1 MKISEVL
8 RKALEAGVAPAA
20 LREAKGDLLGI
31 TRAVEGALRARYEA
45 AGRKEVWPYLEAL
58 FADRVVVREDGV
70 LFAYPYTIREDGAA
84 ELGEPQRAEEHFT
97 LAAPASIPAPAP
109 AGAFLEARDGQAGRY
124 RIRVIR
130 AGRSGNDNYYPDK
143 VLREA
148 VPLFEGVRVFVKGD
162 EEHLAG
168 KGKDFRNLIGRLG
181 DVSFVEGKG
190 ADTGEVQATLELIEP
205 EGPVGVKLREAW
217 AGGMAGLFGFSI
229 DAMGPAKRV
238 TRDGV
243 RMREA
248 KGISKVHSVDLIV
261 EPGAGGEVINMLEAQ
276 AGRENDIMNRDQI
289 IALLEA
295 QGLLTGKN
303 VEAMNDDQLVAM
315 LREAVQATV
324 PAADAGK
331 GTVTRED
338 LEMVDARAA
347 MREAVAASGLPDP
360 AKKKLRNQFGAMER
374 FTEADVTKAIK
385 DERDYLAHF
394 TESGRVTGL
403 GEGLR
408 IEGGESRAQKV
419 ERMLDAFFDP
429 NDASQVSFKE
439 AYVQITGDSRITGQL
454 RNCDMA
460 LLRESLAGPGRFAE
474 AVDTSTYSL
483 ALGDAIHRRLIKLYR
498 SMSNLDAWRVFSEI
512 GMLTDFREHHRVI
525 VGGYGD
531 LPVVLQGHPYLE
543 MATPTDEEAT
553 LKAAKR
559 GGTESITLEAIR
571 NDDVG
576 AIRNLPVAFNR
587 SAKRTLS
594 RGVFSM
600 LLDNKT
606 VYDGKALFHA
616 DHGNLKT
623 AALADGSYSAGRL
636 AMMKQTEPGS
646 GEPLNFQPKYLGV
659 PVELEE
665 TASNMFRRDTNQDE
679 TFLQSNKP
687 TIVPIWCATDAD
699 NWYQLAAKEDMPFA
713 EVSFLDGN
721 EEPEILVQDSPNAG
735 SIFSHDKLT
744 YRVRHIWAA
753 TCRNWRAAVG
763 HIVP

>member
-8 RKALEAGVAPAA
+8 RKVLETGVATAA
-20 LREAKGDLLGI
+20 LREAKGDLLQV

-45 AGRKEVWPYLEAL
+45 AGRKETWPYLEAL

-70 LFAYPYTIREDGAA
+70 LFAYPYTIREDGTA
-84 ELGEPQRAEEHFT
+84 ELGEPRRAEEHFT
-97 LAAPASIPAPAP
+97 LAVPASPAPAP

-168 KGKDFRNLIGRLG
+168 KGKDFRNLIGRLS
-181 DVSFVEGKG
+181 DVVFVEGKG
-190 ADTGEVQATLELIEP
+190 PDAGEIQATLELIEP

-229 DAMGPAKRV
+229 DAVGPAKRV
-238 TRDGV
+238 SRDRV
-243 RMREA
+243 VVREA
-248 KGISKVHSVDLIV
+248 AAIAKVQSVDLIV
-261 EPGAGGEVINMLEAQ
+261 EAGAGGEVINMLEAQ
-276 AGRENDIMNRDQI
+276 AGRENIMKREEL

-295 QGLLTGKN
+295 KGLLTGKN
-303 VEAMNDDQLVAM
+303 VEAMDDGELVAL
-315 LREAVQATV
+315 LREAVQPA

-360 AKKKLRNQFGAMER
+360 AKLRLRNRFGALDR
-374 FTEADVTKAIK
+374 FTEADVRTAIK
-385 DERDYLAHF
+385 EEREYLAHF

-439 AYVQITGDSRITGQL
+439 AYVQITGDSRVTGQL

-483 ALGDAIHRRLIKLYR
+483 ALGDAIHRRLVKLYR
-498 SMSNLDAWRVFSEI
+498 AMSNLDAWRVFSEI

-606 VYDGKALFHA
+606 VYDGKALFDV

-665 TASNMFRRDTNQDE
+665 AASNMFRRDTNQDE

-687 TIVPIWCATDAD
+687 TIVPIWCATDGD
-699 NWYQLAAKEDMPFA
+699 NWYQLADKEDMPFA

-735 SIFSHDKLT
+735 SMFSHDRLT

-753 TCRNWRAAVG
+753 TCLNWRAAIG